1 MYSIIKKKSQ
11 DKKFASGNSIFR
23 HLPELLSLA
32 LPIILS
38 RTGVLLMIT
47 ADTVMLGRYSTR
59 ELAVF
64 NIGTVYVIPLLVISL
79 GLLMGTLVMT
89 VSAYSQ
95 GHFQDCGGIWRKSIP
110 YALILSFAII
120 FISMFGEDILLLSK
134 QTPDL
139 AKDGGQVMLIMAFGI
154 PAYLIFLTTAFFLEG
169 IKRPVPVMIVMVFA
183 NFLNF
188 FLNWVFI
195 FGNFG
200 VSEMGADGAVLA
212 TSLSRW
218 FLSIVLVVYVL
229 YMPDY
234 NKFAVRIRPTGGW
247 QSWVKQRR
255 IGYAIGISVG
265 VETMAFAI
273 VNIFAGWLGETS
285 LAIFSIVFN
294 LIAIVFMAALGI
306 GAATA
311 IKVGFAYGQRH
322 YDEMATCGWTGLGL
336 NSLFMIVVGLTMWV
350 FAKNIANFY
359 TNDLELI
366 TLTSPLIALAAFILI
381 FDGGQ
386 VVMNNALRGRQ
397 DVWIPS
403 LFQTFNF
410 LVLMVPLSWFLTFQ
424 MGYGAEGLIL
434 GILYASI
441 VAVIILSARFYVMS
455 KTNNT

>member
-1 MYSIIKKKSQ
+1 MINQNRKPSINN
-11 DKKFASGNSIFR
+11 GIFR

-32 LPIILS
+32 LPITLS

-47 ADTVMLGRYSTR
+47 ADTIMLGHYSTR

-95 GHFQDCGGIWRKSIP
+95 SQFQLCGAIWRKSIP
-110 YALILSFAII
+110 YALILSSTIMFV
-120 FISMFGEDILLLSK
+120 SLFGEDILLLSK
-134 QTPDL
+134 QAPNL
-139 AKDGGQVMLIMAFGI
+139 AKDGGKVMLIMAFGI
-154 PAYLIFLTTAFFLEG
+154 PAHLIFLTTAFFLEG
-169 IKRPVPVMIVMVFA
+169 IKRPVPVMIVMIFA
-183 NFLNF
+183 NLLNF
-188 FLNWVFI
+188 LLNWVFI
-195 FGNFG
+195 FGNLGF
-200 VSEMGADGAVLA
+200 SEMGADGAVLA

-218 FLSIVLVVYVL
+218 FLSIVLVIYVL

-234 NKFAVRIRPTGGW
+234 KKFAVRIRPTGGW

-265 VETMAFAI
+265 VETIAFSA

-311 IKVGFAYGQRH
+311 IKVGFSYGQRH

-336 NSLFMIVVGLTMWV
+336 NSLIMIIVGSLMWV
-350 FAKNIANFY
+350 FAKNFAGFY

-366 TLTSPLIALAAFILI
+366 ALTSPLIALAAFILI

-410 LVLMVPLSWFLTFQ
+410 LVIMVPLSWYLTFQ
-424 MGYGAEGLIL
+424 LGYGVEGLIL

-441 VAVIILSARFYVMS
+441 VAVFILSARFYFMS
-455 KTNNT
+455 KKYKT

>member
-1 MYSIIKKKSQ
+1 VYSIIKKKSQ